1 MARPAPLDLVHV
13 VRQYRPGIGGIETF
27 VEQLAQAQRRDGHH
41 VRIVSL
47 NRIFDSAAGTL
58 PAHELLDGVE
68 VVRIPY
74 RGSKRYPLAPSV
86 LRSLGTAQLIH
97 VHGIDF
103 FADYLAL
110 TSLVHRRPLIVTT
123 HGGFFHTGFAQRL
136 KKLYFATVTRAALSR
151 FTLVIAGSNDDE
163 TIFRRIVGDR
173 VRLISNKVDLAKF
186 AGLADPTAP
195 SIIYFGRIAP
205 NKEVERLLRWFAG
218 LAQSDDPRRL
228 IIAGKPMGESLERL
242 AGVASKLGIAD
253 RVEFHDTP
261 SDEQLKA
268 LIARCGVYACASSY
282 EGFGLA
288 AIEAAAAGLYLVLSA
303 IGPFRS
309 HLAALDFGTLVE
321 FDQPASWPDSYA
333 RFATDSACFRNSIDA
348 HELCRRLLPF
358 DLSTMAAEY
367 EQAYRQILAG
377 TAA

>member
-228 IIAGKPMGESLERL
+228 IIAGKPI
-242 AGVASKLGIAD
+242 VA
-253 RVEFHDTP
+253 
-261 SDEQLKA
+261 
-268 LIARCGVYACASSY
+268 
-282 EGFGLA
+282 
-288 AIEAAAAGLYLVLSA
+288 
-303 IGPFRS
+303 
-309 HLAALDFGTLVE
+309 
-321 FDQPASWPDSYA
+321 
-333 RFATDSACFRNSIDA
+333 
-348 HELCRRLLPF
+348 
-358 DLSTMAAEY
+358 
-367 EQAYRQILAG
+367 
-377 TAA
+377 